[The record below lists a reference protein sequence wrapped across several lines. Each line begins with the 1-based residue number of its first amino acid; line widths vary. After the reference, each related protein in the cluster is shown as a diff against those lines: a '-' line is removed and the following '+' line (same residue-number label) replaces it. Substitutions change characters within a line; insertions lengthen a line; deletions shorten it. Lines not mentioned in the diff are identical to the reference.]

1 MVAVEIEKYED
12 DLSDYRFVTLQG
24 RICQVEDYNEK
35 LNVRKRFV
43 DLIRNKSLSRNVL
56 AALGHSPD
64 DQLES
69 IINEER
75 SFVWKLVDVVD
86 IIGIKSS

>member
-1 MVAVEIEKYED
+1 MLENA
-12 DLSDYRFVTLQG
+12 
-24 RICQVEDYNEK
+24 
-35 LNVRKRFV
+35 FV
-43 DLIRNKSLSRNVL
+43 DLIRNKSLSKNVL

-64 DQLES
+64 DELES

-75 SFVWKLVDVVD
+75 SFVWKLVDVED